1 MSSARSVTE
10 WIARLKAGDQAAAQG
25 LWERY
30 FRRLVSL
37 ARHRLRAAPRQA
49 ADEEDVALSAF
60 DSFCRGAAR
69 GRFPVLQDRD
79 NLWPLLVVITA
90 RKAQDLRARENRRKR
105 KPAPVQEAAAPAA
118 APTALEDLIGRE
130 PTPAF
135 AAQVAEEC
143 RRLLDRLGDEGLRAI
158 ALLKMEGYTDE
169 EVAEQLGCVSRTV
182 RRRLQMIRS
191 LWQQEAAP

>member
-1 MSSARSVTE
+1 MPSTGSVTD
-10 WIARLKAGDQAAAQG
+10 WIARLKAGDRAAAGG

-30 FRRLVSL
+30 FRRLVGL
-37 ARHRLRAAPRQA
+37 ARRRLRAAPRQA

-69 GRFPVLQDRD
+69 GRFPLLKDRD

-90 RKAQDLRARENRRKR
+90 RKAEDLRTREGRRRRKLA
-105 KPAPVQEAAAPAA
+105 PAPGGAAAA
-118 APTALEDLIGRE
+118 ALEGLVSRE

-169 EVAEQLGCVSRTV
+169 EVADRLVCVPRTV
-182 RRRLQMIRS
+182 RRRLQVIRS